1 MYLYYIMN
9 NTNTNDT
16 NDDFLPPPP
25 LPRLVRQEGVGILD
39 GQIFQTLDTIDYS
52 SASDDIKKAKDAAR
66 NLRAVVALPSAQQIN
81 YADAREEFD
90 SATIRKPSVMAELRE
105 LRVANGVQGGKRR
118 HKRRS
123 TTRKR
128 KGGSKR
134 KNRRRKSRKM

>member
-1 MYLYYIMN
+1 MN